1 MGRASSPGASSAA
14 LTLADLISASAT
26 CAIGAL
32 QMAVIPAPKNPSC
45 VAGSVSCGCGADA
58 PPVPTPLAAVRLA
71 TMGPRAAAAAA
82 ARSLIAP
89 SCLRRG
95 ATPSLAAFPR
105 ERAFAAQRAGALCGA
120 RSPVEVSMF
129 VHGRTRRQAPVL
141 RSSLVRRR
149 RAAAESLDDALKKP
163 TRLFFLQPT
172 APTVHAGVQR
182 IPARHKAPRTSLQ
195 RKGSGRHTLA
205 PRPTRDTPRRP
216 RRRPARGRL
225 ASR

>member
-1 MGRASSPGASSAA
+1 
-14 LTLADLISASAT
+14 
-26 CAIGAL
+26 
-32 QMAVIPAPKNPSC
+32 MAVIPAPKNPSC
-45 VAGSVSCGCGADA
+45 VAGSVSRGCDADV
-58 PPVPTPLAAVRLA
+58 PPPTPLAAVRLA

-141 RSSLVRRR
+141 RSSLMRRR

-172 APTVHAGVQR
+172 APNCTLRRSAH
-182 IPARHKAPRTSLQ
+182 PARHNAPRTSLQ
-195 RKGSGRHTLA
+195 PTGSGRHTQ
-205 PRPTRDTPRRP
+205 RT
-216 RRRPARGRL
+216 
-225 ASR
+225 ASRRDRRAILPGDLVGDPRVGGWRAGNLPFVSCRGVRGAV

>member
-1 MGRASSPGASSAA
+1 
-14 LTLADLISASAT
+14 
-26 CAIGAL
+26 
-32 QMAVIPAPKNPSC
+32 MAVIPAPKNPSC
-45 VAGSVSCGCGADA
+45 VAGSVSCGCDADV
-58 PPVPTPLAAVRLA
+58 PPPTPLAAVRLA

-172 APTVHAGVQR
+172 APNCTLRRSAHPRAPQR
-182 IPARHKAPRTSLQ
+182 ASDVASADWVRSSHSADGNRAATDARYSPATS
-195 RKGSGRHTLA
+195 SA
-205 PRPTRDTPRRP
+205 TRAWAVGEPVIC
-216 RRRPARGRL
+216 L
-225 ASR
+225 L

>member
-1 MGRASSPGASSAA
+1 
-14 LTLADLISASAT
+14 
-26 CAIGAL
+26 
-32 QMAVIPAPKNPSC
+32 MAVIPAPKNPSC

-71 TMGPRAAAAAA
+71 TIGPRRAAAA

-105 ERAFAAQRAGALCGA
+105 ERAFAAQRLGALCGA

-129 VHGRTRRQAPVL
+129 VPGRTRRQAPVL
-141 RSSLVRRR
+141 RSSLVRRK
-149 RAAAESLDDALKKP
+149 RATAESLDDALKKP

-172 APTVHAGVQR
+172 APNCTLRRSAHPRAPQRASDVASTEGVR
-182 IPARHKAPRTSLQ
+182 SSHSADGNRAATDARYSPATS
-195 RKGSGRHTLA
+195 SA
-205 PRPTRDTPRRP
+205 TRAWAVGEPVIC
-216 RRRPARGRL
+216 L
-225 ASR
+225 L

>member
-1 MGRASSPGASSAA
+1 
-14 LTLADLISASAT
+14 
-26 CAIGAL
+26 
-32 QMAVIPAPKNPSC
+32 MAVIPAPKNPSC

-58 PPVPTPLAAVRLA
+58 PPPTPLAAVRLA
-71 TMGPRAAAAAA
+71 TMGPPRAAAAAA

-172 APTVHAGVQR
+172 APNCTLRRSAHPRAPQR
-182 IPARHKAPRTSLQ
+182 ASDVASADWVRSSHSADGI
-195 RKGSGRHTLA
+195 A

>member
-1 MGRASSPGASSAA
+1 
-14 LTLADLISASAT
+14 
-26 CAIGAL
+26 
-32 QMAVIPAPKNPSC
+32 MAVIPAPKNPSC
-45 VAGSVSCGCGADA
+45 VAGSVSCGCDADA
-58 PPVPTPLAAVRLA
+58 PPPTPLAAVRLA

-105 ERAFAAQRAGALCGA
+105 ERAFAAQRLGALCGA

-149 RAAAESLDDALKKP
+149 RATAESLDDALKKP
-163 TRLFFLQPT
+163 TCSFSCNRPPL
-172 APTVHAGVQR
+172 TVHTGVQR
-182 IPARHKAPRTSLQ
+182 IPARHNAPRTSLQ
-195 RKGSGRHTLA
+195 RKGSGRHTRRTATRRDRRAILPGDLVGD
-205 PRPTRDTPRRP
+205 PRVGGWRAGNLPFVSC
-216 RRRPARGRL
+216 RGVRG
-225 ASR
+225 AV